1 MSCDVN
7 FFLNSNT
14 LILCAGEGHY
24 DDAIP
29 MDEDRYERGFADAF
43 DGDEVTPL
51 ERAMSYLLPDASIN
65 RIQSSIAT
73 IPVPQRMSADDVV
86 VQGPREDRMR
96 PGNIF
101 TPSEI
106 AMIEFA
112 IESRLTRKQTK
123 GLVKLVQEPG
133 FHPEEISSDVHHLHC
148 EGDVKI
154 NGYIHVSR
162 NFDITR
168 FPVTCS
174 RHLSKLR
181 MSY

>member
-1 MSCDVN
+1 M
-7 FFLNSNT
+7 
-14 LILCAGEGHY
+14 LCAREG
-24 DDAIP
+24 DDAIL
-29 MDEDRYERGFADAF
+29 MDEEDRNEQGFADAF

-133 FHPEEISSDVHHLHC
+133 FHPEEISSDVLAKLRRFQIEDAEFEVKSIYLH
-148 EGDVKI
+148 DF
-154 NGYIHVSR
+154 HDS
-162 NFDITR
+162 T
-168 FPVTCS
+168 
-174 RHLSKLR
+174 RHLDN
-181 MSY
+181 